1 MMRIP
6 LDREK
11 KIILLRWLK
20 RGFIDTLDLPE
31 AYRDSTL
38 FFELLSESG
47 MIEDGENENN
57 KASTIEAKTVINN

>member
-1 MMRIP
+1 MQIP

-20 RGFIDTLDLPE
+20 QGFIDTLDLPE

-38 FFELLSESG
+38 FFELLRESG
-47 MIEDGENENN
+47 MIEDNENENN
-57 KASTIEAKTVINN
+57 KASTIEA